1 MTSQEIAGNEPIK
14 SSLILGSSQAHMARA
29 GLTENWQAFFVAVVA
44 IDDLTP
50 EKALKRMG
58 VPILVGAKR

>member
-14 SSLILGSSQAHMARA
+14 SSISLGSSQAHMARA
-29 GLTENWQAFFVAVVA
+29 GLTENWQALFVAVVA

-58 VPILVGAKR
+58 VPIFLGAKR

>member
-1 MTSQEIAGNEPIK
+1 
-14 SSLILGSSQAHMARA
+14 MARA

>member
-1 MTSQEIAGNEPIK
+1 MTSQEIAGNEPIE
-14 SSLILGSSQAHMARA
+14 SSISLGSSQAHMARA

-58 VPILVGAKR
+58 VPIFASAKR